1 MRIVISLVSECKN
14 KEMKDLAL
22 EWVKRAGKF
31 SQVKYV
37 EFRKGEKLG
46 EIKQK
51 YKNFHTIALAEKGR
65 VYNSLKFAERL
76 EKLASYQSSN
86 LLFVVSDA
94 EGFGKEELSESD
106 ELLSLSALTFP
117 HELAVVVLSEQ
128 VYRGLS
134 IIHNHPYHRE

>member
-1 MRIVISLVSECKN
+1 MRIVIGLVSECKN
-14 KEMKDLAL
+14 KEIKSLLL

-31 SQVKYV
+31 AQVEYV

-51 YKNFHTIALAEKGR
+51 YKNFYTIALAEKGKI
-65 VYNSLKFAERL
+65 YNSLQFAEKL

-86 LLFVVSDA
+86 LLFLVSDA
-94 EGFGKEELSESD
+94 DGFEKEELSEAD
-106 ELLSLSALTFP
+106 ELLSLSPLTFP
-117 HELAVVVLSEQ
+117 HELAVVVLAEQ
-128 VYRGLS
+128 IYRGLS

>member
-1 MRIVISLVSECKN
+1 MRVAIGLVSECKN
-14 KEMKDLAL
+14 KEMRSLVL
-22 EWVKRAGKF
+22 EWAKRAGKF
-31 SQVKYV
+31 AQVEYI

-51 YKNFHTIALAEKGR
+51 YKNFHTIALAERGK
-65 VYNSLKFAERL
+65 VYNSLQFAERL

-94 EGFGKEELSESD
+94 DGFEKDELSEAD

-117 HELAVVVLSEQ
+117 HELAVVVLAEQ
-128 VYRGLS
+128 IYRGLS